1 MLYSHLSDAWSI
13 FRWFDSVIVGFNEK
27 FHRPG
32 LKGFNFLF
40 SVIVGFFFGRPRFAF
55 SVPSNAHGASS
66 DIGRFGPK
74 SFIGF

>member
-13 FRWFDSVIVGFNEK
+13 FRWFDSIIVGFNEK

-40 SVIVGFFFGRPRFAF
+40 SVIVGLFLRSAALRFFGAF
-55 SVPSNAHGASS
+55 
-66 DIGRFGPK
+66 
-74 SFIGF
+74 